1 MSLWVSFLGV
11 GRRKHGPRQLKSGG
25 PFFAVLHIKQ
35 KDRPAVRKERLV
47 RSLQTTDHSL
57 ALKRY
62 AVALSQL
69 EADLQ
74 ALLKPQA
81 FRERV
86 ECGRESGLTGGND
99 PRAPLELARITL
111 NGFNPEDPNH
121 DAVFQYCASGQPL
134 PVAWDEALDLW
145 LKEANRNRLEPV
157 SAGTIPKVR
166 EAVEAFSHNGQ
177 PHQITK
183 QIVRQWIDDMEEE
196 YKPNSIKTKKGYLAA
211 VFSALITNDRVN
223 TSNPFKDVKYSVKT
237 PLAEQRRSFTD
248 EEIRLIHQKYPQVF
262 WMIMTGLRSGE
273 YFSRLYQD
281 LHGQMLTIDRQPS
294 KADWRPKTPSSY
306 RRLPVPK
313 DFELTPHKIMVSSK
327 TTMLARELSKDI
339 PDPTATVHSARHTFH
354 SISRRA
360 NCNDSVIKAITGHA
374 KKEDSRVAQSYGL
387 FADDV
392 LLREAQKVWTFIE
405 NLLG

>member
-1 MSLWVSFLGV
+1 V
-11 GRRKHGPRQLKSGG
+11 GRRKQGPRQLKAGG

-35 KDRPAVRKERLV
+35 KDRAAVGKERLV

-62 AVALSQL
+62 GVALSQL
-69 EADLQ
+69 EAELQ
-74 ALLKPQA
+74 ALLKPKT
-81 FRERV
+81 FKERV
-86 ECGRESGLTGGND
+86 EGGDNGLVQPGETSL
-99 PRAPLELARITL
+99 PPLELTRLTL
-111 NGFNPEDPNH
+111 GDFNPEDPTH
-121 DAVFQYCASGQPL
+121 EAVFNYYQSGQPL
-134 PVAWDEALDLW
+134 PVTWDEALDLW

-166 EAVEAFSHNGQ
+166 EVVEAFSHNGQ

-196 YKPNSIKTKKGYLAA
+196 YKPNSIKTKKGYLTA
-211 VFSALITNDRVN
+211 VFSALITNDKVN
-223 TSNPFKDVKYSVKT
+223 TSNPFKDVKYSAKT
-237 PLAEQRRSFTD
+237 PLAEQRRTFTD

-273 YFSRLYQD
+273 YFSRLAKD
-281 LHGQMLTIDRQPS
+281 LNGQMLTIDRQPS
-294 KADWRPKTPSSY
+294 KGDWRPKTPSSY

-313 DFELTPHKIMVSSK
+313 EFELTPHKIMVSSK

-339 PDPTATVHSARHTFH
+339 PDPTATVHSARHTFY

-360 NCNDSVIKAITGHA
+360 DCNDSVIEAITGHA
-374 KKEDSRVAQSYGL
+374 KKEVSRVAQSYGL
-387 FADDV
+387 FTGEV
-392 LLREAQKVWTFIE
+392 LLREAQKVWTYIE